1 MKKSVLAIAL
11 SAVCSLSANA
21 AVEGTWSV
29 GAAGGW
35 THYFEQNFNTT
46 YDVTDDSFDKLNI
59 SDSNGYGFKL
69 NGEYNFTDYLGL
81 GLAWDHMRGGKI
93 ELSSTH
99 SDGTSE
105 KYGSA
110 KFKVNVAEVY
120 ARLAMPLDNN
130 GSDIFFKVGP
140 TVSWFKANGD
150 TERKL
155 GAVAGIGGQWAVNE
169 ALAIRAGYD
178 FFFKTTKSD
187 DSSDK
192 INTGLLYVGLQYTFG
207 APKAEA
213 PVPQAPVAKKTIRV
227 TENHSLAAGLLFP
240 FDGSKLSAEGKKA
253 ISDVVE
259 SSKSL
264 QNTEF
269 EVYGYTDRLGSDA
282 YNNKLSQRRADSVTN
297 ELQSKGVTVKTSEG
311 RGKSSPVTG
320 NKCDGVKGRNNVINC
335 LAADRRVEI
344 VITGDTTKEEQL

>member
-1 MKKSVLAIAL
+1 MKKSALALVL
-11 SAVCSLSANA
+11 SAACSLSANA

-46 YDVTDDSFDKLNI
+46 YNVTDDSFDKLNI

-93 ELSSTH
+93 ELSSTTD
-99 SDGTSE
+99 SII
-105 KYGSA
+105 KKGSS
-110 KFKVNVAEVY
+110 KFKVNAAELY
-120 ARLAMPLDNN
+120 ARIAMPLDNN
-130 GSDIFFKVGP
+130 GSDVFFKVGP
-140 TVSWFKANGD
+140 AVSWFNVYGD
-150 TERKL
+150 TDRKL
-155 GAVAGIGGQWAVNE
+155 GAVAGVGGQWAVND

-178 FFFKTTKSD
+178 FFFKTTKFES
-187 DSSDK
+187 SSDK
-192 INTGLLYVGLQYTFG
+192 INTGLLYVGLQYSFG

-213 PVPQAPVAKKTIRV
+213 PVVQAPVTKKTVRV

-240 FDGSKLSAEGKKA
+240 FDGSNLSVEGKKA
-253 ISDVVE
+253 INDVVE
-259 SSKSL
+259 SSKAL

-297 ELQSKGVTVKTSEG
+297 ELQNKGVTVKVSEG

>member
-140 TVSWFKANGD
+140 AVSWFKVAGD
-150 TERKL
+150 TDRKL

-240 FDGSKLSAEGKKA
+240 FDGSNLSVEGKKA
-253 ISDVVE
+253 INDVVE
-259 SSKSL
+259 SSKAL

-297 ELQSKGVTVKTSEG
+297 ELQNKGVTVKVSEG